1 MSDLEHVEILPAGDG
16 WLNGR
21 SRNDTSQFGED
32 GLIQAAIER
41 IGEANR
47 WCFEVGAGDGAF
59 LSNTKRLRD
68 AGWNAVLIEA
78 DERHFDKLKVYESE
92 GVQVVREAIATD
104 SLDRIL
110 AQCGAPEEMDFGSL
124 DIDGQDFWAWAGMK
138 RYSPRLMLV
147 EFERQPGTLP
157 PLNGP
162 GQAGRCLIEDL
173 GRAKGYTPLAAT
185 YVNLL
190 FVRNDC
196 L

>member
-1 MSDLEHVEILPAGDG
+1 MSDLEHVEILPAGAG
-16 WLNGR
+16 WLEGT

-32 GLIQAAIER
+32 GLIEAALSH
-41 IGEANR
+41 IGESNR

-68 AGWNAVLIEA
+68 AGWNALLVEA
-78 DERHFDKLKVYESE
+78 DAQQFDRLKAHESPS
-92 GVQVVREAIATD
+92 VRVIRETIGPW
-104 SLDRIL
+104 SLDRLL
-110 AQCGAPEEMDFGSL
+110 ADHGAPADLDFGSL
-124 DIDGQDFWAWAGMK
+124 DIDGQDFWVWSGMN
-138 RYSPRLMLV
+138 RYAPRMMLV

-157 PLNGP
+157 ILGGP
-162 GQAGRCLIEDL
+162 GQAGRKLIDDL
-173 GRAKGYTPLAAT
+173 GRSKGYTPVAAT